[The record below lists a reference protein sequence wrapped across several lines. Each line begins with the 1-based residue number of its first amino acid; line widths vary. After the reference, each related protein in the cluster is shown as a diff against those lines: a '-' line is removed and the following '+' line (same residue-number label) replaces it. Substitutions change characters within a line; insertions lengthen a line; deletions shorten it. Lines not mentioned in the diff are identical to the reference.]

1 MLTAMR
7 SQKQMALFGLGGG
20 VALAS
25 AAFAIGSQA
34 GGGSAV
40 AGTSSAAP
48 AVEAAAT
55 PASKPVHLRGPGG
68 EKPLGDLATRLGV
81 DEAKLRAALEDLRP
95 ERKEIDGHAAELA
108 KILKLDEAKVKGALE
123 KIRPARAQRHDRRR
137 VPGFVVD
144 ELVKDLKL
152 DEAEVRAAIEK
163 VLPGEPPE
171 RGERPDKEAMLA
183 ALAKELGVE
192 AAKVRE
198 SLSDVRGTRHE
209 HHERHGPG
217 HRGGPGGPASQEL
230 AEELGVSTA
239 TLEKAFETLHEQR
252 RAQFAKD
259 LAERLSISPEKVEE
273 VLRDMPHGGR
283 RGHR

>member
-1 MLTAMR
+1 MR

-40 AGTSSAAP
+40 AGTAATTP
-48 AVEAAAT
+48 AVELAAT
-55 PASKPVHLRGPGG
+55 PAIKQVHLRGPGG

-81 DEAKLRAALEDLRP
+81 EEAKLKAALEDLRP

-108 KILKLDEAKVKGALE
+108 KILKLDEAKVRAAME
-123 KIRPARAQRHDRRR
+123 KILPDERR
-137 VPGFVVD
+137 
-144 ELVKDLKL
+144 
-152 DEAEVRAAIEK
+152 
-163 VLPGEPPE
+163 
-171 RGERPDKEAMLA
+171 
-183 ALAKELGVE
+183 
-192 AAKVRE
+192 
-198 SLSDVRGTRHE
+198 
-209 HHERHGPG
+209 
-217 HRGGPGGPASQEL
+217 HRGGPGGPASDEL
-230 AEELGVSTA
+230 AKELGVSTA

-259 LAERLSISPEKVEE
+259 LAARLSISPDKVEE